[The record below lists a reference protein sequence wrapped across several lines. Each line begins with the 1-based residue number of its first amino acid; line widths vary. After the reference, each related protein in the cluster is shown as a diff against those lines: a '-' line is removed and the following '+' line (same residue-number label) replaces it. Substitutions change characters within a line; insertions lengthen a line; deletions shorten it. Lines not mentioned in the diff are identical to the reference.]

1 MLDKTILKILEGVP
15 LSRKPMLAMGKPVP
29 SKTWNY
35 LGKML
40 SETDFEKIR
49 TQHKVLFD
57 ENRHKMRMV
66 R

>member
-1 MLDKTILKILEGVP
+1 
-15 LSRKPMLAMGKPVP
+15 MLAMGKPVP